1 MIFISIIYLFYDY
14 YECLRYMKVIVFL
27 IIMAIDRFDEKK
39 LRNTAVLVVA
49 LGSFLIPFMGSS
61 LNIALPIIQKDLA
74 VNIILLSWI
83 PTVFVLA
90 NAAFILPFG
99 RLGDIIGR
107 KKIFTYGV
115 LIYTLASFLAT
126 VSSSGSLLIIFSFMQ
141 GLGCSMIF
149 ATGVALLSSVYP
161 SNERGEALG
170 IYVTA
175 VYIGLFLGPLLG
187 GFLAQNFG
195 WRSIF
200 FFNVPFGL
208 LLVSLIK
215 LRFPGEW
222 RGSVGEKFEIR
233 GSLIYSLSIIGVL
246 YGFSTFH
253 TDLGRLILFVGVI
266 GVSIFVLNEKKSFN
280 PILRLSIFRS
290 RVSSLSAFAL
300 LLMNI
305 ATTAMWALLSLY
317 FQDILHLSPVL
328 TALIIS
334 VEPLMVAVL
343 SIPVGRLS
351 DKFENRIF
359 SVVGMVITTLGLI
372 ILSQLSY
379 NTSLWIPISGLIIVG
394 MGLGLFSSPTTNKF
408 IGSIEGRDYGMG
420 SATLSTMIYAGQTL
434 SLGIM
439 LYIFATYLGN
449 VQITISNY
457 ATFLLSLKTAFIVF
471 ALISG
476 LGVIIS
482 ILIGPNNFKKKYRN
496 D

>member
-1 MIFISIIYLFYDY
+1 
-14 YECLRYMKVIVFL
+14 MKVIIFL
-27 IIMAIDRFDEKK
+27 IIMVTDK
-39 LRNTAVLVVA
+39 LQEIKIRNIALLVVA

-115 LIYTLASFLAT
+115 LIYTLASFLAS
-126 VSSSGSLLIIFSFMQ
+126 VSSSGNLLIIFSFIQ
-141 GLGCSMIF
+141 GIGCSMIF

-161 SNERGEALG
+161 SNKRGEALG

-208 LLVSLIK
+208 LLISLIELK
-215 LRFPGEW
+215 LPGEW
-222 RGSVGEKFEIR
+222 RGSASDKFEIR
-233 GSLIYSLSIIGVL
+233 GSIIYCISIIAVM

-253 TDLGRLILFVGVI
+253 NDLGRVALLAGLIGL
-266 GVSIFVLNEKKSFN
+266 SIFVLNEKKSLN
-280 PILRLSIFRS
+280 PILRLSIFQK
-290 RVSSLSAFAL
+290 RVSTLSALAL

-317 FQDILHLSPVL
+317 FQDILHLSPQI
-328 TALIIS
+328 TAVIIS
-334 VEPLMVAVL
+334 VEPLMVALL
-343 SIPVGRLS
+343 STPIGRLS
-351 DKFENRIF
+351 DRFENRIF
-359 SVVGMVITTLGLI
+359 SVVGMIITTIGLL
-372 ILSQLSY
+372 ILTQLSY
-379 NTSLWIPISGLIIVG
+379 STSLWIPTTGLILVG

-408 IGSIEGRDYGMG
+408 IGSVDGRDYGMG

-449 VQITISNY
+449 VQINILNY
-457 ATFLLSLKTAFIVF
+457 TTFLFSLKTAFYVF
-471 ALISG
+471 AVVST
-476 LGVIIS
+476 LGIVIS
-482 ILIGPNNFKKKYRN
+482 IFINGKRVKKRI
-496 D
+496 